1 LIDRRTK
8 CEPVELKPTFA
19 LHEYQQEAVDALLQ
33 HDQGILVAPPGSGKT
48 IMALALISQQSQP
61 ALILVHRNQI
71 YAQWCERMESFLS
84 IPKRSIGQVV
94 GNKKEVQ
101 IPITVAMI
109 QSLARMKNVP
119 EISSQFGLVLVDECH
134 HVPARMFRK
143 VITQFNPCYFY
154 GLTATPVRKH
164 NDERLIFIYLG
175 DIIHLVPKG
184 FAQAEKIELRSQ
196 IQIVVKDTDLLFPH
210 KVKSRDYQILTKV
223 LTFDT
228 KRNQLIAGDIS
239 VEAKAGKNCLVIT
252 ERKEHIEILSEYL
265 KQEFELIALSGDL
278 TPKKRQ
284 ERIAQIQ
291 DGHYQII
298 LATGQLIGEG
308 THFDNLDC
316 LFLVFPFSFEGKLI
330 QYLGRLLHSKGIKIV
345 YDYRDGKIEYLEKM
359 FKKRKKFY
367 DRLAPTNP

>member
-1 LIDRRTK
+1 M
-8 CEPVELKPTFA
+8 
-19 LHEYQQEAVDALLQ
+19 
-33 HDQGILVAPPGSGKT
+33 GSPNG
-48 IMALALISQQSQP
+48 
-61 ALILVHRNQI
+61 
-71 YAQWCERMESFLS
+71 Y
-84 IPKRSIGQVV
+84 
-94 GNKKEVQ
+94 
-101 IPITVAMI
+101 
-109 QSLARMKNVP
+109 
-119 EISSQFGLVLVDECH
+119 
-134 HVPARMFRK
+134 
-143 VITQFNPCYFY
+143 
-154 GLTATPVRKH
+154 
-164 NDERLIFIYLG
+164 
-175 DIIHLVPKG
+175 
-184 FAQAEKIELRSQ
+184 AQAEKIELRSQ